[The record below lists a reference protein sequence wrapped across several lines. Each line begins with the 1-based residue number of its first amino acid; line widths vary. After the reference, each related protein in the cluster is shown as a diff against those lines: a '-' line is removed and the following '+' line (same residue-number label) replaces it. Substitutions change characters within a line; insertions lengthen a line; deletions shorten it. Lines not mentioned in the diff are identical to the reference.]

1 MGGSNDRDLTI
12 EVMSMMT
19 NPAYIGAMT
28 NRGSHVDTRG
38 CTKRPR
44 GEGACKPKKKAKKQ
58 KKNTMAAS
66 SADDTSSDDSSVSSS
81 DASETEEDS
90 STE

>member
-12 EVMSMMT
+12 EMMSMMT

-58 KKNTMAAS
+58 KKIMAA